1 MERKIKNGDER
12 SEPVK
17 MPDTF
22 LAKSP
27 VRMNDR
33 SKGKML
39 KRKTKNKKQTNRCNN
54 VIKRGE
60 SVKMPRL
67 ESTRRPVELNN
78 IKHEPQANH
87 SDILDAMKQVKFQLK
102 LFVEKERNRVVFA
115 EAGSDFIDTLFS
127 FLTLPMG
134 TIVRILN
141 NNLESESRVIGSFST
156 LYTSVKNLDSRLL
169 WSDECKQMLLS
180 PRNAAE
186 AECLQ
191 LKLNLD
197 DSAPGTYFIC
207 EDWGCSRNSSA
218 FLSTYCTTR
227 CSCGKLMNRGITGS
241 VTPNVKNVQHKG
253 GVFSGEIEYYIVSDD
268 LHVFPK
274 QLTVSVELLKK
285 CRVKDLD
292 TVEERTLVIGFKEML
307 NVLKCSLK
315 SESPLTEVFLC
326 NGADRP
332 AIIQSKVGSLAE
344 TRTCRDKET
353 TEDAMTIKLI
363 VQKSSKKVLFALAEK
378 NFVEFLFS
386 FLTIP
391 LGSITRLLSGN
402 ISVGSVFC
410 LNEAKAPLY
419 YCLSDK
425 RDSQYI
431 GCLVEYKVDCNYELK
446 CTPLTLKNPK
456 FEEEYVRSNGMFMVT
471 DDLVVSPFSAIAS
484 ISIMQQLKI
493 CPSDV
498 EEQVVRI
505 GMEEALKIL
514 KASFESTAAL
524 TNAFSGDIPLTK
536 QLLKEE
542 H

>member
-1 MERKIKNGDER
+1 
-12 SEPVK
+12 
-17 MPDTF
+17 
-22 LAKSP
+22 
-27 VRMNDR
+27 
-33 SKGKML
+33 
-39 KRKTKNKKQTNRCNN
+39 
-54 VIKRGE
+54 
-60 SVKMPRL
+60 
-67 ESTRRPVELNN
+67 
-78 IKHEPQANH
+78 
-87 SDILDAMKQVKFQLK
+87 MKQVKFQLK

-402 ISVGSVFC
+402 ISVGSVSNLYQSEVKEMLLHPRLAPLHLCKNQVFC

>member
-1 MERKIKNGDER
+1 
-12 SEPVK
+12 
-17 MPDTF
+17 
-22 LAKSP
+22 
-27 VRMNDR
+27 
-33 SKGKML
+33 
-39 KRKTKNKKQTNRCNN
+39 
-54 VIKRGE
+54 
-60 SVKMPRL
+60 
-67 ESTRRPVELNN
+67 
-78 IKHEPQANH
+78 
-87 SDILDAMKQVKFQLK
+87 MKQVKFQLK

-115 EAGSDFIDTLFS
+115 EAGSDFIDTFFS

-156 LYTSVKNLDSRLL
+156 LYTSVKNLDSGLL

-180 PRNAAE
+180 PRNSAE
-186 AECLQ
+186 ADCLQ

-227 CSCGKLMNRGITGS
+227 CSCGKLMNRGITVS

-253 GVFSGEIEYYIVSDD
+253 GVFAREIESYIVSDD
-268 LHVFPK
+268 LYVFPK

-285 CRVKDLD
+285 CRVKDLN
-292 TVEERTLVIGFKEML
+292 T
-307 NVLKCSLK
+307 
-315 SESPLTEVFLC
+315 ESPLTEAFLC
-326 NGADRP
+326 DGADRV
-332 AIIQSKVGSLAE
+332 AIIQSKVGSLAD
-344 TRTCRDKET
+344 TQTCRDRET

-363 VQKSSKKVLFALAEK
+363 VQKSSNKVLFALAEK
-378 NFVEFLFS
+378 NFEEFLFS

-391 LGSITRLLSGN
+391 LGGITRLLSGN
-402 ISVGSVFC
+402 ISVGSVSNLYQSVSSLNSKCNIKSQEVKMLLNFQLAPLHFCKNQIFC

-425 RDSQYI
+425 RYAESI
-431 GCLVEYKVDCNYELK
+431 GCLVEYRVDCNYELK

-456 FEEEYVRSNGMFMVT
+456 FEEEYARSNEMFMVT

-493 CPSDV
+493 YPSDV

-524 TNAFSGDIPLTK
+524 TNAFSSDLLLKK
-536 QLLKEE
+536 QLTKEE

>member
-1 MERKIKNGDER
+1 
-12 SEPVK
+12 

-39 KRKTKNKKQTNRCNN
+39 KRKTKNKKQTNRCNS

-60 SVKMPRL
+60 SLKMPRL

-78 IKHEPQANH
+78 IKHESQANH

-115 EAGSDFIDTLFS
+115 EAGSDFIDTFFS

-156 LYTSVKNLDSRLL
+156 LYTSVKNLDSGLL

-180 PRNAAE
+180 PRNSAE
-186 AECLQ
+186 ADCLQ

-227 CSCGKLMNRGITGS
+227 CSCGKLMNRGITVS

-253 GVFSGEIEYYIVSDD
+253 GVFAREIESYI
-268 LHVFPK
+268 
-274 QLTVSVELLKK
+274 
-285 CRVKDLD
+285 
-292 TVEERTLVIGFKEML
+292 
-307 NVLKCSLK
+307 
-315 SESPLTEVFLC
+315 ESPLTEAFLC
-326 NGADRP
+326 DGADRV
-332 AIIQSKVGSLAE
+332 AIIQSKVGSLAD
-344 TRTCRDKET
+344 TQTCRDRET

-363 VQKSSKKVLFALAEK
+363 VQKSSNKVLFALAEK
-378 NFVEFLFS
+378 NFEEFLFS

-391 LGSITRLLSGN
+391 LGGITRLLSGN
-402 ISVGSVFC
+402 ISVGSVSNLYQSVSSLNSKCNIKSQEVKMLLNFQLAPLHFCKNQIFC

-425 RDSQYI
+425 RYAESI
-431 GCLVEYKVDCNYELK
+431 GCLVEYRVDCNYELK

-456 FEEEYVRSNGMFMVT
+456 FEEEYARSNEMFMVT

-493 CPSDV
+493 YPSDV

-524 TNAFSGDIPLTK
+524 TNAFSSDLLLKK
-536 QLLKEE
+536 QLTKEE